1 MRKCTTA
8 MRKSLL
14 TLWSKTGSDLDT
26 AYQPD
31 PGCSL
36 LPMFNAS
43 ALEECMWY
51 HDSPSSASSFSEL
64 VYSGA
69 DFYGFEGDGD
79 IPATGPQLL
88 AGEASHAS
96 DFETPL
102 DSQHFDM
109 FTPPDLAIEPRKL
122 ELDSGFGATECLEP
136 DLLSGVNSPPAPEA
150 YCTQARS
157 AEDQAWQEVG
167 PNEEEA
173 PPREG
178 GEPDQRLCKRRL
190 RLVPTESRAK
200 RRAAKPRKG
209 YHRSLTATDGPD
221 SRKLEDRILLE
232 ARAQNMT
239 YKEILD
245 KYNFAVTES
254 TLRGR
259 YRAITKDSAER
270 PRSPQWTE
278 SDVWPP
284 MSCPTKRLCR
294 LCVFAD
300 GVSASDRSACS
311 CRRCR
316 SSADGREGRA
326 CTGRACRTTSPP
338 TGGRGALASRLAIGS
353 ISR

>member
-1 MRKCTTA
+1 

-278 SDVWPP
+278 SDVGLLLQAVPLFRRRSGRSRVYW
-284 MSCPTKRLCR
+284 K
-294 LCVFAD
+294 
-300 GVSASDRSACS
+300 GVSDYISTNGGSRSFGFSTCH
-311 CRRCR
+311 RKYL
-316 SSADGREGRA
+316 EV
-326 CTGRACRTTSPP
+326 
-338 TGGRGALASRLAIGS
+338 TGGLGTAVSRCE
-353 ISR
+353 